1 MVGNIIK
8 IIKNLVLLVYYKA
21 RIYYY
26 SVGNIVIVF
35 PLPFSQDFSQD
46 DEINKGNKDND
57 EVITS
62 THTQTD
68 TESITRDEW
77 GHPVRKIDKAVLES
91 ILSN

>member
-46 DEINKGNKDND
+46 GEINKGNKDND

>member
-35 PLPFSQDFSQD
+35 PLPFSQGFSQD